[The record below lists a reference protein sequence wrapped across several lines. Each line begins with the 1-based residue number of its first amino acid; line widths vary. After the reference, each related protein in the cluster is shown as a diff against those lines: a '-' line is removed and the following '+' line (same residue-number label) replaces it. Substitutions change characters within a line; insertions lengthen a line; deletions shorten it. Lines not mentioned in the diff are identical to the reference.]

1 MKKIIW
7 FLTLFISVCAYGNTH
22 ILKYP
27 NTPHSNGS
35 SQTEKTH
42 KTTDSCVDY
51 YRNELF
57 SIHQY
62 EKDSINF
69 ILYFYGST
77 GQIQYAIYDT
87 QKNNIPVPE
96 NSKIYC
102 PGIILELRSY
112 FLDFYESGNKKEF
125 GVCLYDENPL
135 IDYFEYGEWE
145 KYDDFGKVIHNKYET
160 ESSVIFETFMNGQ
173 LNGTQVVMSKDH
185 GHVQRI
191 NYYEIGVLKTQ
202 INFDRNN
209 QITTIVYE
217 ITPNEASTEHK
228 YKCNYI
234 KYNTDGTKAKF
245 CTMYFNDSL
254 DGGEIQFP

>member
-1 MKKIIW
+1 MKRFTFI
-7 FLTLFISVCAYGNTH
+7 LTLFISVCVYGSAH
-22 ILKYP
+22 ILKYL

-35 SQTEKTH
+35 SQTEKPH
-42 KTTDSCVDY
+42 KTTDCWFDY
-51 YRNELF
+51 YGNI
-57 SIHQY
+57 SVHQY
-62 EKDSINF
+62 KKDSINF
-69 ILYFYGST
+69 ILYFYEDI
-77 GQIQYAIYDT
+77 GQILLAVTDIEEN
-87 QKNNIPVPE
+87 KIPVPK

-102 PGIILELRSY
+102 PGYLFEYRGNC
-112 FLDFYESGNKKEF
+112 FGFYKSGNKKDL
-125 GVCLYDENPL
+125 GVCFYDEDPI

-173 LNGTQVVMSKDH
+173 LNGTQVVMSKEPN
-185 GHVQRI
+185 HVQRI
-191 NYYEIGVLKTQ
+191 NYYETGVLKAQ

-209 QITTIVYE
+209 QITNIVYE